1 MHITTVLAFVAVTFV
16 AVATPGPDVIL
27 ALVNGSRF
35 GLRRAFAGMVGVLI
49 SDLILIVAVAAGL
62 GVLLAASEFW
72 FSVLKYVG
80 AAYLAWLGFK
90 MLLSNETLASMAR
103 RTQSEPERSAL
114 AIGLRS
120 MVVAITN
127 PKAYLFFSALLP
139 QFVDPAQPQFR
150 QFAELAVVFSITELA
165 IMVAYALV
173 GARGVRL
180 VRSRYAH
187 WLERVCGGALLASA
201 FSLALARRGSN

>member
-35 GLRRAFAGMVGVLI
+35 GMRRAFAGMVGVLI

-80 AAYLAWLGFK
+80 AAYLAWLGIK
-90 MLLSNETLASMAR
+90 MLRSRETLASMAQ
-103 RTQSEPERSAL
+103 RTQSDPERSAL

-139 QFVDPAQPQFR
+139 QFVDPAQPQLQ
-150 QFAELAVVFSITELA
+150 QFAVLTLAFSVTELA
-165 IMVAYALV
+165 IMVGYALV

-180 VRSRYAH
+180 IRSRYAH
-187 WLERVCGGALLASA
+187 LLERVCGGALLASA

>member
-1 MHITTVLAFVAVTFV
+1 MHITTILAFVAVTFV

-35 GLRRAFAGMVGVLI
+35 GMRRAFAGMVGVLI

-62 GVLLAASEFW
+62 GVLLQASELW

-90 MLLSNETLASMAR
+90 MLLSSETLASVAQQ
-103 RTQSEPERSAL
+103 TESDPQRSAF
-114 AIGLRS
+114 AIAMRS

-139 QFVDPAQPQFR
+139 QFIDPGQPQFQ
-150 QFAELAVVFSITELA
+150 QFAVLAVVFSATELS
-165 IMVAYALV
+165 IMVGYALV
-173 GARGVRL
+173 GARGMRL
-180 VRSRYAH
+180 IKSRYAH
-187 WLERVCGGALLASA
+187 WLERMCGGALLASA